1 MSTLAILAFSNAG
14 SALGIA
20 RVVKVKSLDENTSL
34 TKNDPLNSA
43 VVNPSTYR
51 MSFAFRLCLV
61 VAVAYIKSVLVL
73 AVLII

>member
-20 RVVKVKSLDENTSL
+20 RVVNVKSLDENTSL

-43 VVNPSTYR
+43 VENPSVNR
-51 MSFAFRLCLV
+51 ILPAEKLCLE
-61 VAVAYIKSVLVL
+61 L
-73 AVLII
+73 ATQ